1 MDSNIKRELIL
12 DNFNYPNN
20 KGLTNDPSYIKKS
33 DKNPSCIDHFDI
45 EIKLENNIVKDIR
58 FDGEACAIA
67 TSSLSIAI
75 HRFIGKSK
83 EEVMEAVAEEYAKKI
98 LYSVEVTINSRD
110 TVLEKL
116 DEVAKSFIM
125 MSQDQEEI
133 FIEIQNADDGIIHE
147 KVFKYLIEKLIP
159 KIVEIVKIGNESG
172 ECNCKNPEL
181 YTQILL
187 YGVSEKLNKVSSE
200 KKMEIFISN
209 LSALKNFVIK
219 IYGIREEQKR

>member
-1 MDSNIKRELIL
+1 MRVSKEPEERKKEIIETAMKLFAKRGYKHTQI
-12 DNFNYPNN
+12 
-20 KGLTNDPSYIKKS
+20 
-33 DKNPSCIDHFDI
+33 
-45 EIKLENNIVKDIR
+45 KDIV
-58 FDGEACAIA
+58 G
-67 TSSLSIAI
+67 SIGVAQGL
-75 HRFIGKSK
+75 FYYYFKSK

-219 IYGIREEQKR
+219 IYGIRDEQKNEQTRSNNWNDTRN